1 LVALNGGSEA
11 IVLLGRHPARF
22 RVAEAIR
29 IMHEDKNNVGT
40 LQTILQLPE
49 LSVSWGRTLERR
61 LDGLTKDEKA
71 RLEG

>member
-1 LVALNGGSEA
+1 
-11 IVLLGRHPARF
+11 
-22 RVAEAIR
+22 
-29 IMHEDKNNVGT
+29 MHEDKNNVGT